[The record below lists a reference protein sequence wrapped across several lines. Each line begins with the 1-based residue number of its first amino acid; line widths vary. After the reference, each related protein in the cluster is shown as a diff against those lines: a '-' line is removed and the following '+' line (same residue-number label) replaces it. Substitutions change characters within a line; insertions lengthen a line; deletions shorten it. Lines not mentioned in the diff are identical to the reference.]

1 LSGCEAEF
9 RKAFELDPSDATAHQ
24 WFSEMLSFIGGR
36 AQEAIDEANRARQL
50 DPLSPI
56 IGNAQAGAY
65 ASARQFDKAIE
76 IAKRAIADNPIFG
89 RLHGSLAGS
98 YLGEHKYPQA
108 IEEWKIDAQLEGDKN
123 YAEFAAAAGT
133 GFRSK
138 RSAQGNR
145 SFTCATQGQ
154 DQLCFSLS
162 DRGVICRFRRQGSCL
177 RVAQH
182 RIPGTR
188 RMGLRTDF
196 VMDSLRSDPRYAELL
211 RRMGLPQ

>member
-1 LSGCEAEF
+1 MLASYGGDPNDLIPKSNAAAEKALELDTHTRAPARSSGYQQRVNTTGNLSGCEAEF
-9 RKAFELDPSDATAHQ
+9 RKAFQLDPSDATAHQ

-65 ASARQFDKAIE
+65 ASVRQSDKAIE
-76 IAKRAIADNPIFG
+76 IAKRAIADNPTFG

-123 YAEFAAAAGT
+123 YAEFAAAADT
-133 GFRSK
+133 GFRSGGWPSALRK
-138 RSAQGNR
+138 GIEVSLAQLIRSR
-145 SFTCATQGQ
+145 SYMP
-154 DQLCFSLS
+154 
-162 DRGVICRFRRQGSCL
+162 I
-177 RVAQH
+177 
-182 RIPGTR
+182 
-188 RMGLRTDF
+188 
-196 VMDSLRSDPRYAELL
+196 
-211 RRMGLPQ
+211 